1 MMRRV
6 VSAFVFAMSLAVVLS
21 ASSSHAQTKK
31 KSAPAKAESYA
42 VVRIGDE
49 VKVVQ
54 SSELANLNKKTAEED
69 KRLMKAYEEAK
80 KNPRRDMGNV
90 ELVKPSKRKVTILK
104 KNIKNRE
111 DAQDWQKK
119 YEEEG
124 DAKESKTAKK
134 ASDW

>member
-6 VSAFVFAMSLAVVLS
+6 VSAVLFAVSLTVVLS
-21 ASSSHAQTKK
+21 ASSGNAQTKK
-31 KSAPAKAESYA
+31 KAAPPKVESYA

-54 SSELANLNKKTAEED
+54 GSEVAGLTKKTAEED
-69 KRLMKAYEEAK
+69 KRLMKAYEDAK

-111 DAQDWQKK
+111 DAQDWQQK

-124 DAKESKTAKK
+124 EGKDTKSAKK
-134 ASDW
+134 KNDW